1 MLELIYQLTALQI
14 FCKDCHYSFTGT
26 GFKSLHTWMDEI
38 GDPLGDFIDEIKESH
53 LLRKGKEVP
62 RGTVIN
68 VEAAFFVP
76 TDVGAN
82 NREILSNLQ
91 ALLAM
96 VHQTINGL
104 EELGAGDGDITGRL
118 DSHIQKHLG
127 LLNLALKEVKKDE

>member
-1 MLELIYQLTALQI
+1 MLELIYQLTALEI
-14 FCKDCHYSFTGT
+14 YCRDCHYN
-26 GFKSLHTWMDEI
+26 FKGVDFKPLHEWVDEI
-38 GDPLGDFIDEIKESH
+38 GDPLGDYIDEIKESH

-76 TDVGAN
+76 TDVGAD

-104 EELGAGDGDITGRL
+104 EELSAGDGDITGRL

-127 LLNLALKEVKKDE
+127 LLNLALKEIEND